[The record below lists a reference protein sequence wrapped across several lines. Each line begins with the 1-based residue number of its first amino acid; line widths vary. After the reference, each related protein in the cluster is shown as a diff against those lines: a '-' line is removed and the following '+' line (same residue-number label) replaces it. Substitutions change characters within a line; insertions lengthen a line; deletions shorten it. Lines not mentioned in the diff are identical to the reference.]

1 MKNQIIKEN
10 GSWSVTIDTIVW
22 TILFQIF
29 KISFVSLGG
38 KAKEGVVIIGDIFGF
53 NIPNTKYIAD
63 YLAKNG
69 SKIQI
74 NLFIN

>member
-1 MKNQIIKEN
+1 M
-10 GSWSVTIDTIVW
+10 
-22 TILFQIF
+22 
-29 KISFVSLGG
+29 SLGG

-69 SKIQI
+69 SKNQI
-74 NLFIN
+74 FIIIYY